1 MAIRRIDI
9 IGGGPLPILADVGE
23 DGNSADYRP
32 VPKSDKGN
40 DGYTDQGY
48 TGWYSPSEEPF
59 RDPADVKY
67 FVGYGANEEDL
78 RRGYCEADVG
88 RNPAHVKANYEMRST
103 QPKARNED
111 FGNTDVMPDDF
122 GFRSRNQRS
131 RGFLTRP
138 RIPTE
143 R

>member
-9 IGGGPLPILADVGE
+9 IGTSLPILADVGE
-23 DGNSADYRP
+23 GGDNADYRP
-32 VPKSDKGN
+32 VPESDKGN
-40 DGYTDQGY
+40 AGYADQGY
-48 TGWYSPSEEPF
+48 NGWYSPSEEPF

-67 FVGYGANEEDL
+67 FVGYGASEEDL
-78 RRGYCEADVG
+78 RRGYCQADVN
-88 RNPAHVKANYEMRST
+88 RNPAYDKANYEMRST
-103 QPKARNED
+103 QPRVSSES
-111 FGNTDVMPDDF
+111 FGNTDTMPNDF
-122 GFRSRNQRS
+122 EFRSRNQRS